1 MAYDYVTSGAKIG
14 FKTGLQETINN
25 MILNQN
31 KPVAEQNSNLKAAE
45 GTFYLT
51 KDSHR
56 LYVGNNDG
64 SLSCV
69 NEGITIISRLEDLP
83 NATTATLG
91 QFYYISGSNVLAVC
105 ASSTNNQAGWI
116 QINAEQHTTENNFSI
131 SEVATAKASAAANN
145 QDYAGDIFIQHV
157 ITDNNNNDLTA
168 YLKVEGENG
177 VTVDVDTDN
186 AGATSGN
193 IHQNVP
199 VLKITGDQYEI
210 DSVVASQ
217 ANAQEGIAVGDA
229 VINLESDQHNDS
241 KIILRPGEGS
251 SVSFAT
257 AKDSNQEDIP
267 GVVVVNATDSQINSV
282 TITNHSTGT
291 GGDNQTGYTLKV
303 EDSSNNFDTAD
314 FNPSVVI
321 GSGVTTET
329 KYFDNNT
336 LTLPVYTQ
344 AEIDNKLK
352 ALNAMTYI
360 GTVGSKTQ
368 NSATVDGSAGYT
380 VDSNNRIRIRGESPN
395 PDTLR
400 TVKIG
405 DTFLLSSPLTIG
417 GRTYSEGT
425 IIIANGTEGIDGNIE
440 SNYSF
445 DIIEAAN
452 DTDSQ
457 YQLLASEGN
466 NKGFR
471 LYNVTGSAP
480 TGEVRFVAGTATDPS
495 NNVAKLTITESTSGS
510 GDSSVHTIT
519 LDHAVY
525 SDVPTGS
532 AQTKQTADIA
542 GTTVTTSGGITTITP
557 HPATNSYTAIT
568 GITVDKSGHVS
579 GWQTKE
585 LEFTDSNSYVDSF
598 ATASSDYDKTISSVE
613 YNVGVIENQLGLAA
627 GDGSSMAVEKSHLAL
642 CSSTLDISS
651 MSGIGSTAVD
661 ANNIGA
667 LKIEMTWGSF

>member
-131 SEVATAKASAAANN
+131 SEVATAKAAAEANN

-177 VTVDVDTDN
+177 VIVDVDTDN

-210 DSVVASQ
+210 DSAVAAQ

-229 VINLESDQHNDS
+229 IINLESDQHNDS

-291 GGDNQTGYTLKV
+291 GGDNQTGYT
-303 EDSSNNFDTAD
+303 
-314 FNPSVVI
+314 
-321 GSGVTTET
+321 
-329 KYFDNNT
+329 
-336 LTLPVYTQ
+336 
-344 AEIDNKLK
+344 
-352 ALNAMTYI
+352 
-360 GTVGSKTQ
+360 
-368 NSATVDGSAGYT
+368 

-425 IIIANGTEGIDGNIE
+425 IIIANGTEGTDGNIE